1 MQRLMRKSFRRDAL
15 CLAVLAPLVLS
26 ACSKKSSPTAP
37 SGEHPAASAT
47 PRAAVLTHGSGYA
60 HVTFRPNVRV
70 MEAEEGRKA
79 LIGLSSNE
87 ATLLLDSSNPTARSL
102 RAGDVLLIKGLV
114 ARNVLGTELTPD
126 GVVVLTQRARL
137 VDVIQ
142 EGEIR
147 IQAPVRFGVSAL
159 RGSPCP
165 AELLRILDF
174 AIRRARVRTEPRVEC
189 HEQV

>member
-1 MQRLMRKSFRRDAL
+1 MQLMRNSLRRDAL
-15 CLAVLAPLVLS
+15 CLAVLATLGLGG
-26 ACSKKSSPTAP
+26 CGKKSSPTAA
-37 SGEHPAASAT
+37 SGEHSEAAGT
-47 PRAAVLTHGSGYA
+47 PRSAALTHGSGYA

-87 ATLLLDSSNPTARSL
+87 ATLLLDSSNATARSL

-126 GVVVLTQRARL
+126 GVVVLTQRPRL
-137 VDVIQ
+137 GDVIQ

-147 IQAPVRFGVSAL
+147 IQAPVRFGAAASAA
-159 RGSPCP
+159 RNSPQSFSAGWTSFFAEP
-165 AELLRILDF
+165 A
-174 AIRRARVRTEPRVEC
+174 
-189 HEQV
+189 